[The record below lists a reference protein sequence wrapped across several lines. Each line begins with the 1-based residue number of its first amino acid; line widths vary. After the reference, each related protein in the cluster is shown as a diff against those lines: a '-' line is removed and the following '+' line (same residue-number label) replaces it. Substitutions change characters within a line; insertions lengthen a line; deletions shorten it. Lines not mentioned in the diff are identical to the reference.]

1 MDIFD
6 LFATSELL
14 EESGKDF
21 DFGGGVRFR
30 IARIGNSRYQR
41 TLTQLFEAHRETL
54 EMKGSDEALAAAD
67 ECSKQIMRQVHS
79 RTVLLGWSGP
89 VKYKGKPIEYSFETA
104 ELLLQHKDFFAWVD
118 TRAKNYQNYLLSS
131 QEEDAKNSATTSP
144 GTSNGGVVS
153 SSS

>member
-6 LFATSELL
+6 LFATSALL

-21 DFGGGVRFR
+21 DFGGGVKFR

-41 TLTQLFEAHRETL
+41 TLTQLFEANRETL

-67 ECSKQIMRQVHS
+67 ECSRNIMRQVYA
-79 RTVLLGWSGP
+79 RTILLGWSGP
-89 VKYKGKPIEYSFETA
+89 VKYKGKPAEYSWEDA
-104 ELLLQHKDFFAWVD
+104 EMLLQHKDFFAWVD
-118 TRAKNYQNYLLSS
+118 ARAKNYQNYLLSS
-131 QEEDAKNSATTSP
+131 QEEDAKNSETTSP
-144 GTSNGGVVS
+144 GTSSGEVAS